1 MKLLSHFSLS
11 ILLSALT
18 LVFLPFFGECA
29 EIEVREYAP
38 AADLL
43 RSEAAAFL
51 SEIEV
56 SKAAAPMF
64 REKIRAALD
73 GPGSACPVDF
83 AALVASLDATASEVS
98 VAMAEL
104 KKLRPERDRIAL
116 RLAEAE
122 SKSQTDYAF
131 RLKLRLENIDA
142 RISEADA
149 MAAEILPES
158 LAKFVSLFEKHKGM
172 ACPEGMVFIDGTFCV
187 DVYETHNKEG
197 EKPAAGLS
205 WAAAAN
211 ICKDA
216 GKRLCEGGEWTRAC
230 AGPACAPNK
239 TNMPAFSATACN
251 AALNM
256 TPAVG
261 VYPSGSRPEC
271 VSPEGVADIFGN
283 AWEWTDENYKERYKT
298 LRGGSGNTDTAPTCE
313 NNGWGLPGTS
323 RSYSGARCCAD
334 PAIPPAPPSPEVADG
349 GDASVPDT
357 ETPVEKENA
366 EPASDR
372 ISE

>member
-18 LVFLPFFGECA
+18 LVFLPFFSECA
-29 EIEVREYAP
+29 EIERQEYRS

-43 RSEAAAFL
+43 RDEAAEFL

-64 REKIRAALD
+64 REKIRAALE
-73 GPGSACPVDF
+73 GPGSVCPVDF
-83 AALVASLDATASEVS
+83 DALVTSLDATASEVS
-98 VAMAEL
+98 AAMTEL

-116 RLAEAE
+116 LLAEAE
-122 SKSQTDYAF
+122 NKSQTASAE
-131 RLKLRLENIDA
+131 RLKLRLESIDEK
-142 RISEADA
+142 ISAADA

-158 LAKFVSLFEKHKGM
+158 LATFISMFDRHKGIS
-172 ACPEGMVFIDGTFCV
+172 CPEGMIFIDGTFCA
-187 DVYETHNKEG
+187 DIHETPNKSG
-197 EKPAAGLS
+197 EKPAVGLS
-205 WAAAAN
+205 WADAAR
-211 ICKDA
+211 ICKEA
-216 GKRLCEGGEWTRAC
+216 GKRLCEGEEWSRAC
-230 AGPACAPNK
+230 SGPACAPNK
-239 TNMPAFSATACN
+239 INMPAFSAMACN

-283 AWEWTDENYKERYKT
+283 AWEWTNEDYKERYKT
-298 LRGGSGNTDTAPTCE
+298 LRGGSGNTDTTPTCE
-313 NNGWGLPGTS
+313 NNGWGLPGTA

-334 PAIPPAPPSPEVADG
+334 PAVQPPPSPAPEQPAD
-349 GDASVPDT
+349 APQT
-357 ETPVEKENA
+357 ETKNTQPLE
-366 EPASDR
+366 
-372 ISE
+372 